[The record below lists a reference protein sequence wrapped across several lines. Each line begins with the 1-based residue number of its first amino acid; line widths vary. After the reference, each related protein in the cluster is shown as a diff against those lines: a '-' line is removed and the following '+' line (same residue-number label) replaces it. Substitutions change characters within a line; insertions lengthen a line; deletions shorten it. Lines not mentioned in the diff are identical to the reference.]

1 MGPNYHP
8 ELPRQLNEIRRQLLQ
23 HDVDIKRLWQLLQPK
38 GEGWPIG
45 GTGTPSPVV
54 GPWSDYEET
63 GGGGGTDCDPQNAV
77 FIVTLFGPPTG
88 GTWRTSWK
96 IGGSTE
102 LLAAVAHSATAAT
115 YQTNIITHSNVG
127 SGDVLVTG
135 GPGNT
140 TNYRVEFTGALAHTF
155 IETPLIQFSSLT
167 GTGIGG
173 IAYPVQIGRS

>member
-63 GGGGGTDCDPQNAV
+63 GGGGASCSPQNAIFV
-77 FIVTLFGPPTG
+77 VTLLGAPTG
-88 GTWRTSWK
+88 GTWRQQWSINGT
-96 IGGSTE
+96 TT
-102 LLAAVAHSATAAT
+102 LLAAINHNSTSST
-115 YQTNIITHSNVG
+115 LTTNLETHAEIG

-135 GPGNT
+135 GPANT
-140 TNYRVEFTGALAHTF
+140 TTFLVEFQGALAN
-155 IETPLIQFSSLT
+155 TPIATPVLQYGSLT
-167 GTGIGG
+167 GVGVGAL
-173 IAYPVQIGRS
+173 AYPVQIGRA